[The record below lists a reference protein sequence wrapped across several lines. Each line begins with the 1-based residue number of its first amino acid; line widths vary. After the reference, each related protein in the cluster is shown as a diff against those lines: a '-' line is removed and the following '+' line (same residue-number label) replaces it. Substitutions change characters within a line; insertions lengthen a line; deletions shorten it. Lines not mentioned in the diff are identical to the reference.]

1 MLNCCL
7 LNGLVVLAHCAFQ
20 SKHALLLFQCTF
32 NGHKATSRPN
42 LSQASGQTLLC
53 KAWAKFADR
62 PWSWCF
68 YVGSLLAGKSTE
80 RARQILRSS

>member
-42 LSQASGQTLLC
+42 LGQASGQHYC
-53 KAWAKFADR
+53 AK
-62 PWSWCF
+62 P
-68 YVGSLLAGKSTE
+68 GPSLLIALGVGASM
-80 RARQILRSS
+80 